1 MSLEKIIDSYKTL
14 KAPSEGLYKEKGSK
28 FIAVAIPVRNE
39 EEIKVQLEELRKKY
53 YDARHHCYAWA
64 LGVGREFH
72 RANDDGEPSNSAG
85 KPILGRLESHDLTFL
100 LIVVVRYFGGVKL
113 GVGGL
118 INAYRSAAEDAI
130 LNGVIVKKKQKM
142 IFEVYF
148 EYPQMNDIMQL
159 VKNNPLTQLDQQFE
173 LHCKLKLSCPNGK
186 FSQLKAVFLGIE
198 NVKIVELEVE

>member
-1 MSLEKIIDSYKTL
+1 LEKIVDTYKTL

-28 FIAVAIPVRNE
+28 FIAFAIPVRNE
-39 EEIKVQLEELRKKY
+39 EEIKVELEGLRKKY
-53 YDARHHCYAWA
+53 HDARHHCYAWA
-64 LGVGREFH
+64 LGVERDSY
-72 RANDDGEPSNSAG
+72 RANDDGEPSSSAG

-130 LNGVIVKKKQKM
+130 RNGVIIRRKQKM
-142 IFEVYF
+142 IFNVHF
-148 EYPQMNDIMQL
+148 EYAQMNDIMQV

-198 NVKIVELEVE
+198 NVKIKELGVE